1 MKPLL
6 FLLVSG
12 MAFASPPDAFWRA
25 LHLTETSGRLGP
37 IKGDKG
43 KALGP
48 FQIHRRYWEDTKL
61 PGKYEDVADY
71 DYAKQV
77 VTAYLM
83 YKNQWTRD
91 EALEFIRSKRP
102 FVRPNPAFMQLLLEW
117 ELLLEET
124 RAPATP

>member
-48 FQIHRRYWEDTKL
+48 FQIHRKYWEDTKQ

-77 VTAYLM
+77 VTAYLKK
-83 YKNQWTRD
+83 YARKAWDDGDIQTLARVHNGG
-91 EALEFIRSKRP
+91 
-102 FVRPNPAFMQLLLEW
+102 PNGHRKESTLGYAKKVMRNLP
-117 ELLLEET
+117 
-124 RAPATP
+124 